1 MIVLGFFYVHFW
13 ACLPYNL
20 WVLREIAQQNSH
32 HVWSNVNA
40 LWLNILS
47 KNIGFVP
54 PFGSWCNWRHSW
66 ILPPPWAQAIGARWG
81 AFFFSVFFARTDRG
95 QRNDYRSHCSGDA
108 VSSQLHLGHA
118 VPKLQGT
125 SDCTEGITLLFTA
138 PGQSE
143 QGENVSF
150 WDPEPTPAYVGIS
163 FCRNCSFSIQRVW
176 QHNNRSKP
184 AASLLASCWEITAS
198 QWDAFSKK

>member
-81 AFFFSVFFARTDRG
+81 AFFFQSFLQELIEGRGMITDPTVLG
-95 QRNDYRSHCSGDA
+95 MLCLLSFTWVTLSRSCREFLTAQKGLPC
-108 VSSQLHLGHA
+108 SSQHQ
-118 VPKLQGT
+118 VSQNRERM
-125 SDCTEGITLLFTA
+125 CLFET
-138 PGQSE
+138 QSPP
-143 QGENVSF
+143 Q
-150 WDPEPTPAYVGIS
+150 PM
-163 FCRNCSFSIQRVW
+163 
-176 QHNNRSKP
+176 
-184 AASLLASCWEITAS
+184 
-198 QWDAFSKK
+198 